1 MHFFLVLPTYKL
13 SVVLFMSGKNAFVCI
28 EVTTSLTFKESF
40 DVINKL
46 HEIIFLLRI
55 KIVALIVF
63 RYIAMI
69 TKQKSF
75 NKSLVDRNSQV
86 IFLDE
91 AHAGLLDADDWKILS
106 QGGLTA
112 HDRKYQK
119 TTPTVIRCSMFL
131 TCQKELDFSEDNNA
145 AMDVRLRKFYFRS
158 LTAPPVAHVQQYLKD
173 NAMDCLVWASRE
185 ARTPNDELPPPVP
198 GPSLGQNG
206 IADDER
212 ERIRS
217 FRLEDSESDSD
228 ASEDVE
234 QSVSAEDSS
243 EEGETEEGSGT
254 SSTGGWEKTLE
265 KITQL
270 RNEQPCH
277 SLKQRQL
284 GLIAAGVRRAV
295 HERDSEVERAQ
306 MRVLEETKQRW
317 ISLGMIKEQDAHLL
331 VSVEGPYHPTIE
343 RSREEYFARKKEQD
357 QRMLEEKAR
366 DYYRDDWVLD
376 KEHELRQLQK
386 QEDAA
391 TDDDVKRAQE
401 YMIQLTVDALKSR
414 FQRNEVPGLSK
425 LVLLERRKRAVEMK
439 WLSVKQAQQIHSIW
453 SPLPYPCDD
462 QEDESD
468 DEELFITQSTPPMA
482 RSQHSQV
489 ERSQQNR
496 NSQKRRSQKGD
507 DRTTPVPKKGRIT
520 HFFPTSQK

>member
-13 SVVLFMSGKNAFVCI
+13 SVVLFLSGKNAFVCI

-112 HDRKYQK
+112 HNRKYQK
-119 TTPTVIRCSMFL
+119 TTPTVIRCPMFL
-131 TCQKELDFSEDNNA
+131 TCQKELDFGEDNNA
-145 AMDVRLRKFYFRS
+145 AMDVRLRKFYFKS
-158 LTAPPVAHVQQYLKD
+158 LTTPPVADVQQYLRD
-173 NAMDCLVWASRE
+173 NAMDCIVWASRE

-401 YMIQLTVDALKSR
+401 YMIQLTLDALKSR

-425 LVLLERRKRAVEMK
+425 LVLLECRKKAVEMK
-439 WLSVKQAQQIHSIW
+439 WLSVKQAQQIHNIL

-462 QEDESD
+462 QEGESD

-507 DRTTPVPKKGRIT
+507 DRTTPMPKKGRIT
-520 HFFPTSQK
+520 HFFSPCQK

>member
-13 SVVLFMSGKNAFVCI
+13 SVVLFLSGKNAFVCI
-28 EVTTSLTFKESF
+28 EVTTSLTFKGSF

-119 TTPTVIRCSMFL
+119 TTPTVIRCPMFL
-131 TCQKELDFSEDNNA
+131 TCQKELNFGEDNNA
-145 AMDVRLRKFYFRS
+145 AMDVRLRKFYFKS
-158 LTAPPVAHVQQYLKD
+158 LTTPPVADVQQYLRD
-173 NAMDCLVWASRE
+173 N
-185 ARTPNDELPPPVP
+185 
-198 GPSLGQNG
+198 
-206 IADDER
+206 
-212 ERIRS
+212 
-217 FRLEDSESDSD
+217 
-228 ASEDVE
+228 
-234 QSVSAEDSS
+234 
-243 EEGETEEGSGT
+243 
-254 SSTGGWEKTLE
+254 
-265 KITQL
+265 
-270 RNEQPCH
+270 
-277 SLKQRQL
+277 
-284 GLIAAGVRRAV
+284 
-295 HERDSEVERAQ
+295 
-306 MRVLEETKQRW
+306 
-317 ISLGMIKEQDAHLL
+317 LGMIKEQDAHLL

-425 LVLLERRKRAVEMK
+425 LALLERRKKAVEMK

-462 QEDESD
+462 QEGESD

-489 ERSQQNR
+489 ERFQQNR

-507 DRTTPVPKKGRIT
+507 DRTTPIPKKGRIT
-520 HFFPTSQK
+520 HFFSPCQK